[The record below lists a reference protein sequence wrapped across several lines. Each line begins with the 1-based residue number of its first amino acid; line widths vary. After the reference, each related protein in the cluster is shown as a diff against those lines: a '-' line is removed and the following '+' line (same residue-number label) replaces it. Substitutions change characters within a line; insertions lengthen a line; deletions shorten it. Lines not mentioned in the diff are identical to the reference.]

1 MQREKQAYD
10 QAFDAYFEMKRK
22 ERDATVDFKS
32 IRHVDRPQARNF
44 TKEWNE
50 FIFVLL
56 EKMRKRRIYTD
67 KPIENED
74 LGVDRL
80 YDRSDVLD
88 IMVQPAPVVALQAEP
103 EIKIVSQPLETVVQP
118 PLKQMDMKPVESN
131 VPRVP
136 FFKPKLSANLIPE
149 DPDLAV
155 IMKDKSY
162 SKGILMI

>member
-1 MQREKQAYD
+1 
-10 QAFDAYFEMKRK
+10 MKRK
-22 ERDATVDFKS
+22 ERDASVDLKS

-67 KPIENED
+67 KPIENKD
-74 LGVDRL
+74 LGALRDALVNER
-80 YDRSDVLD
+80 YDRSYVRD
-88 IMVQPAPVVALQAEP
+88 IMVQPAPVVALQGESMV
-103 EIKIVSQPLETVVQP
+103 KIVSQPLETVVQQ
-118 PLKQMDMKPVESN
+118 PLKAAVEMKPLESS
-131 VPRVP
+131 VPRIP
-136 FFKPKLSANLIPE
+136 FFKPTLSTDLIPE
-149 DPDLAV
+149 DPDLAL